1 VAPTR
6 PQNRRPA
13 SPSHRG
19 RFGRRAGEAQIRRPF
34 RNQQQTAPVRRFR
47 RSPTRPTAGG
57 IARKRRRQPQPGGL
71 QKLVQRF
78 RDALPGASSGKR
90 ERRSGSPIA
99 PVRDLF
105 TSIGGKKGA
114 GTSRGRKPAM
124 LHLLGAGAVGA
135 AVAKRRRGSAP
146 AETPATSTETSPNR
160 SRLPHRLPRPTRH
173 RPTTTPAKATRV
185 AARST

>member
-6 PQNRRPA
+6 PQNRRPV

-19 RFGRRAGEAQIRRPF
+19 RFGRRAGEAQTRRPF
-34 RNQQQTAPVRRFR
+34 RNQQQTAPVRRFG
-47 RSPTRPTAGG
+47 RSPTRPTVGG

-114 GTSRGRKPAM
+114 RTGRGRKPAM
-124 LHLLGAGAVGA
+124 LGLLGAGAAGA
-135 AVAKRRRGSAP
+135 AVVAKRRRASAP
-146 AETPATSTETSPNR
+146 AETPATSTETISEP
-160 SRLPHRLPRPTRH
+160 PPA
-173 RPTTTPAKATRV
+173 TTPAPPPDTPPAPDH
-185 AARST
+185 AR